1 MSEKGYKIIQDNL
14 GEYNILRKD
23 NTLVCSEIQDKA
35 EAELIVDE
43 LNEVY
48 SYYQELKTEHDRL
61 HEVHG
66 LLHDEHLDLEIE
78 RDKFK
83 RENLEL
89 KEDNAILK
97 QALTRLVEAFDD
109 KISDKSPVRD
119 LIKLDDK
126 KFKEV
131 IFSWINSAGEKQF
144 ERRIVRDYSEDSDSE

>member
-1 MSEKGYKIIQDNL
+1 MIEKGYKIIQDNL

-23 NTLVCSEIQDKA
+23 NTLVCSEIQNKA
-35 EAELIVDE
+35 EAELILDE

-61 HEVHG
+61 YKVHG